1 MSRIFENDG
10 VHGKRER
17 LIADVPESS
26 NIPEH
31 RRHVWAEGDAL
42 VIGLFC
48 GRRTLMALG
57 EVDYGLMGF
66 VSGSIMWSYDMV

>member
-1 MSRIFENDG
+1 MSPNRRIF
-10 VHGKRER
+10 
-17 LIADVPESS
+17 L
-26 NIPEH
+26 NIVATYG
-31 RRHVWAEGDAL
+31 RSLYAL